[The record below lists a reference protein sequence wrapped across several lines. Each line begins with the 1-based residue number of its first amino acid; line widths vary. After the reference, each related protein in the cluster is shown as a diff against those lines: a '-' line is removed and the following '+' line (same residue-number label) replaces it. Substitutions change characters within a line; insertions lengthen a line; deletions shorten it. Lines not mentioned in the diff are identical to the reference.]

1 MDQPHSEFAS
11 RQVFHQPLA
20 RPCSG
25 STTAKFFKIPLPTME
40 ARHVNHEAQCDSDGR
55 LLFLLLRLRPRL
67 GVDPTLGSV
76 RIPSGLGR
84 RWLLWAHQYFRWKA
98 RGGPKGHPANGS
110 GFGRTPKTA
119 LRCRNRRTGA
129 ILCQRDAR
137 RLGRTEDRRPGVN
150 HPNSC
155 RPHRQSRILLAPSMG
170 STSAATRFRARPKT
184 SDGAHPLPCQ
194 TRRPRR
200 GRVAAKDRLLGDGG
214 GFWLLRIGRIF
225 CYRAEC
231 DDISRSV
238 AEQSLGPH
246 LRAHPDALVV
256 AHGTSCRHQVT
267 DVFGRETISPT
278 ELLARSLA

>member
-25 STTAKFFKIPLPTME
+25 SAPAKFFKIPLPTME
-40 ARHVNHEAQCDSDGR
+40 ARRVNHKAQCDSDGR

-84 RWLLWAHQYFRWKA
+84 RWLLWAHQYFGRKA
-98 RGGPKGHPANGS
+98 WGGPKRHRANGS
-110 GFGRTPKTA
+110 GLGRTPRAT
-119 LRCRNRRTGA
+119 LRGGYCRIGT

-155 RPHRQSRILLAPSMG
+155 RTYRQSRILLAPSMG
-170 STSAATRFRARPKT
+170 STSPATRVRTRPKT

-194 TRRPRR
+194 TRRPGR
-200 GRVAAKDRLLGDGG
+200 GRVAA
-214 GFWLLRIGRIF
+214 
-225 CYRAEC
+225 
-231 DDISRSV
+231 
-238 AEQSLGPH
+238 
-246 LRAHPDALVV
+246 
-256 AHGTSCRHQVT
+256 
-267 DVFGRETISPT
+267 
-278 ELLARSLA
+278 